1 MVKSMNA
8 LLVEQGF
15 IFSQVDSST
24 LDFRDESELNL
35 EFLKRILNESNW
47 HHEWQGRLL
56 TVEDTPWDE
65 KEWLALCAVP
75 GRGRTEMCGYFD
87 EENSVSLEK
96 LDLYISGL
104 IRQLNRLGCMTIMS
118 CDGEGEHR
126 PNIAFATVA
135 DTERAALL
143 MAEVGLKYRVK
154 SARKAL
160 IILEEREELLGFVSL
175 LNELSENLSVI
186 STEHLEKAVFENVV
200 EELLEIPGVSECES
214 VIRNHV
220 MKKLATLTDEMRVD
234 NYGNI
239 LAEVTFG
246 RGSREPSLTILL
258 NSHLDVVDEIT
269 VGREILKCG
278 PVWTS
283 SLGILGADDRA
294 GIGVILHTLKQLQQM
309 EFRAPVKVKI
319 AFTVE
324 EEIGL
329 RGAKAVS
336 AEFLEDVQAAF
347 VVDRRGRGDIVTG
360 TRGIDFCDELF
371 GEMLALIGNLGEEK
385 RWEPTLGGS
394 SDTRIWAQ
402 QGIQSVNLS
411 VGYQNEHT
419 SSEELNLDDAFA
431 TANLLKKVFLHI
443 DLLKSALRGIRWET
457 QNTDEK
463 SHRNGHKAAS
473 AAVKNY

>member
-1 MVKSMNA
+1 MFKTMSA

-24 LDFRDESELNL
+24 LDFHSESELNVK
-35 EFLKRILNESNW
+35 FLKKILNESNW

-56 TVEDTPWDE
+56 TVEDTLRNE
-65 KEWLALCAVP
+65 TEWLALCAVP

-87 EENSVSLEK
+87 GEDSVSLEM

-104 IRQLNRLGCMTIMS
+104 VRQLNRLGCTTTMS
-118 CDGEGEHR
+118 CDGEGEGR
-126 PNIAFATVA
+126 PNIVFATEN

-143 MAEVGLKYRVK
+143 MAEVGLEYRVK
-154 SARKAL
+154 LARKT
-160 IILEEREELLGFVSL
+160 IVILKGREELLGFASL
-175 LNELSENLSVI
+175 LNELSGNLSVI
-186 STEHLEKAVFENVV
+186 STEHLERAVFEDVF
-200 EELLEIPGVSECES
+200 EELLEIPGVSGCES

-220 MKKLATLTDEMRVD
+220 MKKLATLTDEMTVD
-234 NYGNI
+234 DYGNI
-239 LAEVTFG
+239 LGEVTFG
-246 RGSREPSLTILL
+246 RVSREPSLTILL
-258 NSHLDVVDEIT
+258 NSHLDVVDEIE
-269 VGREILKCG
+269 VGREILKRG

-283 SLGILGADDRA
+283 SSGILGADDRA
-294 GIGVILHTLKQLQQM
+294 GIGVILHTLKLLQQM

-324 EEIGL
+324 EEVGL
-329 RGAKAVS
+329 CGAKAVS

-347 VVDRRGRGDIVTG
+347 VVDRKGRGDIVTG

-371 GEMLALIGNLGEEK
+371 GAMLALIGNLGDDEN

-411 VGYQNEHT
+411 VGYQYEHT
-419 SSEELNLDDAFA
+419 SREELNLDDAFA
-431 TANLLKKVFLHI
+431 TANLLKKVFLHL
-443 DLLKSALRGIRWET
+443 DLLKSALRGIRRET
-457 QNTDEK
+457 QNTDEHIRRK
-463 SHRNGHKAAS
+463 AVSAAS
-473 AAVKNY
+473 